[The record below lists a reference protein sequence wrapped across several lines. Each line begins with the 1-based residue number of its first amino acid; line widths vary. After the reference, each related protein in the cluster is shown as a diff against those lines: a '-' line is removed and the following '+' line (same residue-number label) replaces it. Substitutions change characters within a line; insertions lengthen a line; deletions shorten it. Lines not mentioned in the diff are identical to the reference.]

1 MRYHKAAAAATPPP
15 GAPVDGLRGRGG
27 GGSGGGFGGG
37 SRRAAGYIDKGTARF
52 FGEPADAPHE
62 WTGGRLREQ
71 ANGWVWLDSA
81 DDASFGQD
89 KERLEEL
96 KDVLGRVEEED
107 RRDEDGQAPGRGF
120 LGDIPLLGDA
130 FRARD
135 PNVPYVN
142 NRPVFAEHVAIAI
155 DALVKEGEVDEAK
168 SLADRFAEA
177 KPDYEIAVAM
187 RDTFDDDGLNETE
200 RDAKIAELA
209 EQARQAIRDVVA
221 EARRQARLQR
231 ILDPVLLE
239 LVRNPENLAIGRD
252 VKFLERGVLLS
263 ILVKQTDVETL
274 KALKEV
280 GLTVEGTSKSINLVV
295 GTAPLRTLEKLAL
308 LEQVRRIEP
317 TRAE

>member
-1 MRYHKAAAAATPPP
+1 MVVTN
-15 GAPVDGLRGRGG
+15 GRGG
-27 GGSGGGFGGG
+27 GGSGGFGQGG
-37 SRRAAGYIDKGTARF
+37 SGRRGRVAGGYAVTGQSNEIVLADPSDAPARYRAERRANAINILLSKTD
-52 FGEPADAPHE
+52 AD
-62 WTGGRLREQ
+62 GR
-71 ANGWVWLDSA
+71 G
-81 DDASFGQD
+81 DAFLVEQD

-96 KDVLGRVEEED
+96 KDALGRVEYD
-107 RRDEDGQAPGRGF
+107 RRDADAPADGPAVLSQ
-120 LGDIPLLGDA
+120 IPLVEKFFKQPA
-130 FRARD
+130 E
-135 PNVPYVN
+135 PVPYVN
-142 NRPVFAEHVAIAI
+142 NRPIFAEHVAIAI
-155 DALVKEGEVDEAK
+155 DELVKAGEVDEAK

-274 KALKEV
+274 KALKAV